1 MGADYTD
8 EGCGVTFTSGINSLN
23 YKEVG
28 FIIEVDGSEL
38 RRGTNVVYSQIEE
51 SSYMLSD
58 FEGANYL
65 YSFTVSDMP
74 YDVTRISVTPYSI
87 DLKGRETKGEKVSY
101 SLDWDED
108 EEDTK
113 NDENTVLRY
122 LKFNYK

>member
-8 EGCGVTFTSGINSLN
+8 EDCGVTFTSGIDSLN

-28 FIIEVDGSEL
+28 FIIEVDGSEV

-58 FEGANYL
+58 FDGANYL

-87 DLKGRETKGEKVSY
+87 GLKGRETKGEKVSY